1 MLMQT
6 NEIGLTSSEASLMG
20 FALMGVIDM
29 LFLVAV
35 FLLMSPIFALRP
47 ASYAVMKRNF
57 VNYFSNPTGYVF
69 LCVFVLLTSFAAFWP
84 HEFFANNLAN
94 FDQLNRVLPYVML
107 VFIPAITMSVWA
119 EERRQGTDEL
129 LLTLPAWDFDIV
141 IGKYF
146 AAVFVFTVSLLFS
159 QLSNFAVLLALT
171 GGYLDDGI
179 LMSTYLGYWF
189 VGLAMLALGM
199 VASFLTNNL
208 TVSFI
213 FGVVLNAPLA
223 FFSNADVIFASQT
236 WVELMYEWSLLRRF
250 GDFGRGLIAL
260 PNIVFFVGIAVI
272 GVYLSLVLI
281 GRRHWMG
288 GKDGQSLFGHFLVR
302 VMMLAI
308 CCLSIVLL
316 CQYSPLNRLARLDL
330 SSGRVNTLSP
340 DSLTLLANLGQAA
353 TGAESKP
360 RPILIEAYISS
371 DLPPE
376 YVQIRY
382 ELVNLL
388 KEFDVIGGDNIQLR
402 LHENISP
409 FGEEAILAENKYGI
423 RVQRVTT
430 RSRGALRDEDVLLG
444 VAFSSG
450 LERVVIP
457 FFHYGMPVEYELIR
471 SITTVAAAERKTIG
485 IIATDALISGGR
497 VQLND
502 GRATAVPRAKIVAE
516 LEKQFNVVDVVP
528 NEAFELWT
536 DETKTKRRFDV
547 LMLVQPSKMNP
558 LGLSFVL
565 DAIKT
570 GQPTVIFEDP
580 AAFGSANYQWPL
592 EMVQDQENLN
602 YFPMLQ
608 GTSQNR
614 VTGQVSA
621 DLRPLW
627 NFLGIQTVAQE
638 RNKREIPAIVW
649 QKNSYYPQSLFLNK
663 HLEYVVVRKATASGT
678 NLEITLDPQHQV
690 TGSLNELAFP
700 YPGAIAPL
708 PNQRWDFIPLVRT
721 AKAGFLWFE
730 DFESSRLME
739 AEIRRLRTGEQGPQ
753 YLVAEISGGATDGS
767 GEGAQVIY
775 VADVEV
781 LGDYFVDLRNR
792 PAKSSVDYRF
802 ENVSFVLNIF
812 DYLSGE
818 DRYTNIRNKRPQQFT
833 LRLVEDEREREWVQ
847 VNEKMNAARKNVEN
861 TLAQVRQEFEEATQ
875 PLVQN
880 IEDLQKRRTQ
890 GENVTAQ
897 LEQLIGTYQQRQQEE
912 NQRLQQELTV
922 QNNRLQDEERL
933 IRREAE
939 NAIQKIQRGYKV
951 MAVLLPPI
959 PPLILG
965 LIVFTRRRL
974 REREG
979 VSKARLRS

>member
-1 MLMQT
+1 MPT
-6 NEIGLTSSEASLMG
+6 NDIGLSSSEESLMG
-20 FALMGVIDM
+20 FALMGVIDL

-35 FLLMSPIFALRP
+35 FLIMSPIFALRP

-159 QLSNFAVLLALT
+159 QLSNFAVLSALT
-171 GGYLDDGI
+171 AGKLDDGI

-189 VGLAMLALGM
+189 VGLSMLALGM

-236 WVELMYEWSLLRRF
+236 WVEIMYEWSLLRRF

-260 PNIVFFVGIAVI
+260 PNVVFFVGLAVV

-288 GKDGQSLFGHFLVR
+288 GKDGQSLFGHFLIR
-302 VMMLAI
+302 VAMLVI
-308 CCLSIVLL
+308 CCVSIVLL
-316 CQYSPLNRLARLDL
+316 CQYSPLNRVARLDL

-340 DSLTLLANLGQAA
+340 DSLTLLGNLGTA
-353 TGAESKP
+353 TSDVETKP
-360 RPILIEAYISS
+360 RAIMIEAYISS

-388 KEFDVIGGDNIQLR
+388 KEFDVIGGDRIQVR

-409 FGEEAILAENKYGI
+409 FGEDAILAENKYGI

-430 RSRGALRDEDVLLG
+430 RSRGALRDEDILLG

-485 IIATDALISGGR
+485 IVATDTLISGGR

-502 GRATAVPRAKIVAE
+502 GRVTAVPRAKIISE
-516 LEKQFNVVDVVP
+516 LEKQFNVVDVIP
-528 NEAFELWT
+528 NETIELWT
-536 DETKTKRRFDV
+536 DASKTKRRFDV
-547 LMLVQPSKMNP
+547 LMLVQPSKMSP

-592 EMVQDQENLN
+592 EMLQDQENQG

-608 GTSQNR
+608 GTSQTR
-614 VTGQVSA
+614 LTGQVSA

-627 NFLGIQTVAQE
+627 NYLGIQTIAQN
-638 RNKREIPAIVW
+638 RSNREIPAIVW
-649 QKNSYYPQSLFLNK
+649 QKNTTYPQSLFLNK
-663 HLEYVVVRKATASGT
+663 HLEYVVVRKSTFGG
-678 NLEITLDPQHQV
+678 LQPEITLDPQHQV
-690 TGSLNELAFP
+690 TRSLSELAFP

-708 PNQRWDFIPLVRT
+708 PNQRWEFMPLVKT
-721 AKAGFLWFE
+721 SKAGFLWFE
-730 DFESSRLME
+730 DFEASRLME
-739 AEIRRLRTGEQGPQ
+739 AEIRRMRTGEQGQ
-753 YLVAEISGGATDGS
+753 QILAAEIHGGVTDGS
-767 GEGAQVIY
+767 GQGAKVIY
-775 VADVEV
+775 VADAEV

-792 PAKSSVDYRF
+792 PATSNVDYRF
-802 ENVSFVLNIF
+802 DNVSFILNIF

-818 DRYTNIRNKRPQQFT
+818 DRYNNIRNNRPQQFT
-833 LRLVEDEREREWVQ
+833 LGLVESEREREWGQ
-847 VNEKMNAARKNVEN
+847 VNERMNAARKNVEN
-861 TLAQVRQEFEEATQ
+861 TLAQVRQEFEETTQ
-875 PLVQN
+875 PLIRN
-880 IEDLQKRRTQ
+880 IQELQKRRSQ
-890 GENVTAQ
+890 GENVTTQ
-897 LEQLIGTYQQRQQEE
+897 LEKLIGTYQQRQQEE

-922 QNNRLQDEERL
+922 QNNRLQDEERM

-979 VSKARLRS
+979 VSKARLRT

>member
-1 MLMQT
+1 MPTTETALS
-6 NEIGLTSSEASLMG
+6 SSETSLMG
-20 FALMGVIDM
+20 FAFMGVIDL
-29 LFLVAV
+29 LFLVVV
-35 FLLMSPIFALRP
+35 FVLMSPIFALRP

-107 VFIPAITMSVWA
+107 IFIPAITMSVWA

-129 LLTLPAWDFDIV
+129 LLTLPALDFDIV

-171 GGYLDDGI
+171 GGFLDDGI

-189 VGLAMLALGM
+189 VGVAMLALGM

-223 FFSNADVIFASQT
+223 FFSNADVIFASQG

-260 PNIVFFVGIAVI
+260 PNIVYFIGIAVL

-288 GKDGQSLFGHFLVR
+288 GKDGQSLLGHLMIRTASIIVCCIAG
-302 VMMLAI
+302 VMI
-308 CCLSIVLL
+308 
-316 CQYSPLNRLARLDL
+316 CQYTNLNRVLRVDL
-330 SSGRVNTLSP
+330 SSGQVNTLSP
-340 DSLTLLANLGQAA
+340 DSLTLLSDLSGTNGN
-353 TGAESKP
+353 TTPE

-376 YVQIRY
+376 YVQTRY

-388 KEFDVIGGDNIQLR
+388 KEFDVIGGDRIQLR

-409 FGEEAILAENKYGI
+409 FGEDAILAESKYGI
-423 RVQRVTT
+423 QVQRVTT
-430 RSRGALRDEDVLLG
+430 RSRGALRDEDVILG

-450 LERVVIP
+450 LQRVVIP

-471 SITTVAAAERKTIG
+471 SISTVAAAQKKTIG
-485 IIATDALISGGR
+485 IIKTDTLISGGR
-497 VQLND
+497 IQSDQGIEV
-502 GRATAVPRAKIVAE
+502 VPRAKIIAE
-516 LEKQFNVVDVVP
+516 LEKQYNVVDVLANGP
-528 NEAFELWT
+528 LSLWT
-536 DETKTKRRFDV
+536 DETKTQRRYDV
-547 LMLVQPSKMNP
+547 LLLIQPSKMEP
-558 LGLSFVL
+558 LELSYVV

-570 GQPTVIFEDP
+570 GQPTAIFEDP
-580 AAFGSANYQWPL
+580 LPFGAVQWPM
-592 EMVQDQENLN
+592 EMIQDQDPKD
-602 YFPMLQ
+602 YFPMVT
-608 GTSQNR
+608 GTSQSR
-614 VTGQVSA
+614 LFGQVSA

-627 NFLGIQTVAQE
+627 NFLGIQTIAQN
-638 RNKREIPAIVW
+638 RGNREVPGIVW
-649 QKNSYYPQSLFLNK
+649 QKNSFYPQSLFLNK
-663 HLEYVVVRKATASGT
+663 HLEYVVVRKAGAGGM
-678 NLEITLDPQHQV
+678 NLEVTIDPQHPA
-690 TGSLNELAFP
+690 TESLTELAFP

-708 PNQRWDFIPLVRT
+708 PNQRWDFTPLVRT
-721 AKAGFLWFE
+721 SRAGFLWFD
-730 DFESSRLME
+730 DFEQSQAME
-739 AEIRRLRTGEQGPQ
+739 QEIRRLRTSESNPQ
-753 YLVAEISGGATDGS
+753 ILAAEINGGLTDGS
-767 GEGAQVIY
+767 GEGVRVVY
-775 VADVEV
+775 VADMDV
-781 LGDYFVDLRNR
+781 LGDYFINLRNK
-792 PAKSSVDYRF
+792 PATASIDYRF
-802 ENVSFVLNIF
+802 ENVTFVLNVF

-818 DRYTNIRNKRPQQFT
+818 DRYTRIRNKRPQQFT
-833 LRLVEDEREREWVQ
+833 LGLVEVEREKAWVE
-847 VNEKMNAARKNVEN
+847 VNEKMNAARKDVES
-861 TLAQVRQEFEEATQ
+861 TLSRVREEFEVSTQ
-875 PLVQN
+875 PLVRQ
-880 IEDLQKRRTQ
+880 IEDLQKRQ
-890 GENVTAQ
+890 AKGENVRNQ
-897 LEQLIGTYQQRQQEE
+897 LEQSISTLQQRAQEE
-912 NQRLQQELTV
+912 DRRLQQELTV
-922 QNNRLQDEERL
+922 QNNRLQDEERR
-933 IRREAE
+933 IRRDAE

-951 MAVLLPPI
+951 TAVLLPPV

-979 VSKARLRS
+979 ISKARLRT

>member
-1 MLMQT
+1 MQT
-6 NEIGLTSSEASLMG
+6 SEFGLTNSEQSLMG

-35 FLLMSPIFALRP
+35 FLMMSPIFALRP

-171 GGYLDDGI
+171 GGNLDDGI

-260 PNIVFFVGIAVI
+260 PNIVFFVGVAVI

-288 GKDGQSLFGHFLVR
+288 GKDGQSLFGHFLIR

-308 CCLSIVLL
+308 CCLSMVLL
-316 CQYSPLNRLARLDL
+316 CQYSPLNRVARLDL
-330 SSGRVNTLSP
+330 SSRRVNTLSP
-340 DSLTLLANLGQAA
+340 DSLTLLAKLGQTA

-388 KEFDVIGGDNIQLR
+388 KEFDVIGGDNIQVR
-402 LHENISP
+402 LQENISP

-430 RSRGALRDEDVLLG
+430 RSRGALRDEDIVLG

-485 IIATDALISGGR
+485 IIATDSLISGGR

-502 GRATAVPRAKIVAE
+502 GRATAVPRAKIISE
-516 LEKQFNVVDVVP
+516 LEKQFNVVDVIP
-528 NEAFELWT
+528 NESFALWT
-536 DETKTKRRFDV
+536 DETKTKRKFDV

-592 EMVQDQENLN
+592 EMIPDQENRD
-602 YFPMLQ
+602 YFPLLQ

-627 NFLGIQTVAQE
+627 SYLGIQTVAQE
-638 RNKREIPAIVW
+638 RKRREIPAIVW

-678 NLEITLDPQHQV
+678 NLEITLDPEHQV
-690 TGSLNELAFP
+690 TGSLVELAFP

-730 DFESSRLME
+730 DFEASRLME

-753 YLVAEISGGATDGS
+753 VLAAEIHGGVTDGS
-767 GEGAQVIY
+767 GEGTRVIY
-775 VADVEV
+775 VSDVEV

-833 LRLVEDEREREWVQ
+833 LRLVENEREREWVQ

-861 TLAQVRQEFEEATQ
+861 TLAQVREEFEEATQ
-875 PLVQN
+875 PLVRN
-880 IEDLQKRRTQ
+880 IEDLQKRRAQ

-965 LIVFTRRRL
+965 LVVFTRRRL

-979 VSKARLRS
+979 VSKARLRT

>member
-1 MLMQT
+1 MIISQ
-6 NEIGLTSSEASLMG
+6 IGFSTSEESLMG

-35 FLLMSPIFALRP
+35 FLLMSPVFALRP

-107 VFIPAITMSVWA
+107 IFIPAITMSVWA

-171 GGYLDDGI
+171 GGKLDDGI

-199 VASFLTNNL
+199 VASFFTNNL

-213 FGVVLNAPLA
+213 FGVVFNAPLA

-236 WVELMYEWSLLRRF
+236 WVEILYEWSLLKRF

-260 PNIVFFVGIAVI
+260 PNIVFFLGIAVI

-302 VMMLAI
+302 ALTLLV
-308 CCLSIVLL
+308 CCIAVVLL
-316 CQYSPLNRLARLDL
+316 CQHTSLNRVARVDL
-330 SSGRVNTLSP
+330 SSNGVNTLSP
-340 DSLTLLANLGQAA
+340 DSLTLLSSLGEKGQNNE
-353 TGAESKP
+353 TNQ

-388 KEFDVIGGDNIQLR
+388 KEFDVIGGDRIQLR

-409 FGEEAILAENKYGI
+409 FGEEAILAESKYGI

-430 RSRGALRDEDVLLG
+430 RSRGALRDEDMLLG

-471 SITTVAAAERKTIG
+471 SISTVAAAERKTIG

-497 VQLND
+497 VQTNE
-502 GRATAVPRAKIVAE
+502 GQGTAIPRAKIIEE
-516 LEKQFNVVDVVP
+516 LEKQYNVVDVLP
-528 NEAFELWT
+528 NEALNLWA
-536 DETKTKRRFDV
+536 DESKTKRRYDV

-592 EMVQDQENLN
+592 EMVQDQENRN
-602 YFPMLQ
+602 YFPLLQ
-608 GTSQNR
+608 GTSQSR
-614 VTGQVSA
+614 LTGQVSA

-627 NFLGIQTVAQE
+627 NYLGIQTVAQT
-638 RNKREIPAIVW
+638 RENRREVPAIVW
-649 QKNSYYPQSLFLNK
+649 QKNSSYPQSLFLNK
-663 HLEYVVVRKATASGT
+663 HTEYVVVTKPTTGGI
-678 NLEITLDPQHQV
+678 NMEITLDPEHQV
-690 TGSLNELAFP
+690 TRSLKELAFP

-708 PNQRWDFIPLVRT
+708 PNQRWDFAPLVRT
-721 AKAGFLWFE
+721 SKAGFLWFD
-730 DFESSRLME
+730 DFEASRLME
-739 AEIRRLRTGEQGPQ
+739 QEIRRMRTGEQGQ
-753 YLVAEISGGATDGS
+753 QILAAEISGGVNDGS
-767 GEGAQVIY
+767 GEGAKVIY
-775 VADVEV
+775 VTDVEV

-792 PAKSSVDYRF
+792 PATSNVDYRF

-818 DRYTNIRNKRPQQFT
+818 DRYNNIRNTRPQQFT
-833 LRLVEDEREREWVQ
+833 LGLVEKEREREWEQ
-847 VNEKMNAARKNVEN
+847 VNEKMNAARKTVEN
-861 TLAQVRQEFEEATQ
+861 TLAKVRQEFNDA
-875 PLVQN
+875 
-880 IEDLQKRRTQ
+880 IEPMLRSLQELQKRESQ

-897 LEQLIGTYQQRQQEE
+897 KNALVATVQQREQEE
-912 NQRLQQELTV
+912 NQRLQQELV
-922 QNNRLQDEERL
+922 AQNNRLQDEERM

-939 NAIQKIQRGYKV
+939 NAIQKIQRGYK
-951 MAVLLPPI
+951 MTAVLLPPI

-979 VSKARLRS
+979 VSKARLRT

>member
-1 MLMQT
+1 MIISQ
-6 NEIGLTSSEASLMG
+6 IGFSTSEESLMG

-29 LFLVAV
+29 LFLVVV
-35 FLLMSPIFALRP
+35 FLLMSPVFALRP

-107 VFIPAITMSVWA
+107 IFIPAITMSVWA

-171 GGYLDDGI
+171 GGRLDDGI

-199 VASFLTNNL
+199 VASFFTNNL

-213 FGVVLNAPLA
+213 FGVVFNAPLA

-236 WVELMYEWSLLRRF
+236 WVEILYEWSLLKRF

-260 PNIVFFVGIAVI
+260 PNIVFFLGIAVV

-302 VMMLAI
+302 ALTLLV
-308 CCLSIVLL
+308 CCISVVLL
-316 CQYSPLNRLARLDL
+316 CQHTSLNRVARVDL
-330 SSGRVNTLSP
+330 SSNGVNTLSP
-340 DSLTLLANLGQAA
+340 DSLTLLSSLGEKNQDSEAN
-353 TGAESKP
+353 P

-388 KEFDVIGGDNIQLR
+388 KEFDVIGGDRIQLR

-409 FGEEAILAENKYGI
+409 FGEAAILAENKYGI

-430 RSRGALRDEDVLLG
+430 RSRGTLRDEDVLLG

-471 SITTVAAAERKTIG
+471 SISTVAASERKTIG
-485 IIATDALISGGR
+485 IVTTDALISGGR
-497 VQLND
+497 VQLYE
-502 GRATAVPRAKIVAE
+502 GQGAAIPRAKIIEE
-516 LEKQFNVVDVVP
+516 LEKQYNVVDVSP
-528 NEAFELWT
+528 NQALQLWT
-536 DETKTKRRFDV
+536 DESKTKRRYDV

-558 LGLSFVL
+558 QGLSFAL

-592 EMVQDQENLN
+592 EMVQDQENRN
-602 YFPMLQ
+602 YFPLLQ
-608 GTSQNR
+608 GTSQFR
-614 VTGQVSA
+614 FTGQASA

-627 NFLGIQTVAQE
+627 SYLGIQTVAQT
-638 RNKREIPAIVW
+638 RENRREVPAIVW
-649 QKNSYYPQSLFLNK
+649 QKNSSYPQSLFLNK
-663 HLEYVVVRKATASGT
+663 HLEYVVVTKPTSGG
-678 NLEITLDPQHQV
+678 LQAEITLNPDHQV
-690 TGSLNELAFP
+690 TRSLKELAFP

-708 PNQRWDFIPLVRT
+708 PNQRWDFMPLVRT
-721 AKAGFLWFE
+721 AKAGFLWFD
-730 DFESSRLME
+730 DFEASRLME
-739 AEIRRLRTGEQGPQ
+739 PEIRRMRSGEQGQ
-753 YLVAEISGGATDGS
+753 QILAAEISGGVTDGS
-767 GEGAQVIY
+767 GEGAKVIY
-775 VADVEV
+775 VTDVEV

-792 PAKSSVDYRF
+792 PATSNVDYRF

-818 DRYTNIRNKRPQQFT
+818 DRYNNIRNTRPQQFT
-833 LRLVEDEREREWVQ
+833 LGLVEKEREREWEQ
-847 VNEKMNAARKNVEN
+847 VNEKMNDARKTVEN
-861 TLAQVRQEFEEATQ
+861 TLAKVRQEFNDA
-875 PLVQN
+875 
-880 IEDLQKRRTQ
+880 IEPMLRSLQELNKRESQ

-897 LEQLIGTYQQRQQEE
+897 KNALVSTIQQREQEE
-912 NQRLQQELTV
+912 NQRLQHELV
-922 QNNRLQDEERL
+922 AQNNRLQDEERM

-939 NAIQKIQRGYKV
+939 NAIQKIQRGYK
-951 MAVLLPPI
+951 MTAVLLPPI

-979 VSKARLRS
+979 VSKARLRT

>member
-1 MLMQT
+1 MQT
-6 NEIGLTSSEASLMG
+6 NEIGLSSSEASLMG
-20 FALMGVIDM
+20 FALMGVIDL

-260 PNIVFFVGIAVI
+260 PNIVFFVGLAVV

-288 GKDGQSLFGHFLVR
+288 GKDGQSLFGHFLIR
-302 VMMLAI
+302 VIMLGI
-308 CCLSIVLL
+308 CCVSAVLL
-316 CQYSPLNRLARLDL
+316 CQYSPLNRMVRLDL

-340 DSLTLLANLGQAA
+340 DSLTLLANLGTTT
-353 TGAESKP
+353 TGSEIKS
-360 RPILIEAYISS
+360 RPIMIEAYISS

-388 KEFDVIGGDNIQLR
+388 KEFDVIGGDRIQVR

-485 IIATDALISGGR
+485 IIATDTLISGGR

-502 GRATAVPRAKIVAE
+502 GRGTSVTRAKIIAE
-516 LEKQFNVVDVVP
+516 LEKQFNVVDVIP
-528 NEAFELWT
+528 NDPLDLWT
-536 DETKTKRRFDV
+536 DATKSKRRYDV

-558 LGLSFVL
+558 LGLSHVL

-570 GQPTVIFEDP
+570 GQPTAIFEDP
-580 AAFGSANYQWPL
+580 ASFGSANYQWPL
-592 EMVQDQENLN
+592 EMVQDQENRD
-602 YFPMLQ
+602 YFPILQ
-608 GTSQNR
+608 GTAQSR
-614 VTGQVSA
+614 LTGQVSA

-627 NFLGIQTVAQE
+627 NYLGIQTVAQN
-638 RNKREIPAIVW
+638 RGNRESPAIVW

-663 HLEYVVVRKATASGT
+663 HLEYLVVRKATTGGLNPELT
-678 NLEITLDPQHQV
+678 IDPQHPITQ
-690 TGSLNELAFP
+690 TLNELAFP

-708 PNQRWDFIPLVRT
+708 PNLRWDFLPLVRT

-730 DFESSRLME
+730 DFEASRLME
-739 AEIRRLRTGEQGPQ
+739 AEIRRMRTGEQGQ
-753 YLVAEISGGATDGS
+753 QILAAEINGGVSDGS
-767 GEGAQVIY
+767 GEGARVVY

-781 LGDYFVDLRNR
+781 LGDYFVNLRNR
-792 PAKSSVDYRF
+792 PATTSVDYRF
-802 ENVSFVLNIF
+802 ENVSFVLNVF

-818 DRYTNIRNKRPQQFT
+818 DRYNNIRNKRPQQFT
-833 LRLVEDEREREWVQ
+833 LGLVEREREREWVQ

-861 TLAQVRQEFEEATQ
+861 TLSQVRQEFEEATQ
-875 PLVQN
+875 PLVRN
-880 IEDLQKRRTQ
+880 IQELQKRRTQ
-890 GENVTAQ
+890 GENVTSQ
-897 LEQLIGTYQQRQQEE
+897 LDQLVGTYQQRQQEE

-939 NAIQKIQRGYKV
+939 NEIQKIQRGYKV

-979 VSKARLRS
+979 VSKARLRT